1 MSIASNNMSMEI
13 QGSSKALRGMSSSSD
28 QNSGL
33 LVLMDY
39 GSDNDILPV
48 RNIKYYLVD
57 ENLIECP
64 IDNSV

>member
-1 MSIASNNMSMEI
+1 MYIASKNMSMET
-13 QGSSKALRGMSSSSD
+13 QGSYKALRDMSSSSD

-33 LVLMDY
+33 LMSMGY

-64 IDNSV
+64 VDDSV